1 MAPQA
6 VVAAHSDSLVARV
19 KAAIRR
25 NNLTSLP
32 DEQLSFSVEQIE
44 PGVTL
49 VDVRENHGGAGGGH
63 PLTAPRLFSFRID
76 AQQKLATDAR
86 SSTGEFSPI
95 D

>member
-1 MAPQA
+1 
-6 VVAAHSDSLVARV
+6 VVAQVM
-19 KAAIRR
+19 AAIRR
-25 NNLTSLP
+25 NHLTSLP
-32 DEQLSFSVEQIE
+32 DEQLSFSIEQVE

-76 AQQKLATDAR
+76 AQQKLSTDAR
-86 SSTGEFSPI
+86 SSSGEFSSI